1 MQRNEVKEQYK
12 WKTEDLFASD
22 KDWEQN
28 FDKTVAAIGLAQ
40 YSGKLGDRKQLL
52 ELFRKNDEL
61 LIAME
66 RLAIYAGLKHD
77 EDSSIS
83 KYTAYDAKIGI
94 MFAKYSADVAF
105 IEPELAQADDKY
117 LQSLIDDKDFF
128 AYDYQIKRIMQGKPH
143 MLSEEKERLIGML
156 GETFSTFNET
166 YSMITT
172 LIFLS
177 PR

>member
-1 MQRNEVKEQYK
+1 
-12 WKTEDLFASD
+12 
-22 KDWEQN
+22 
-28 FDKTVAAIGLAQ
+28 
-40 YSGKLGDRKQLL
+40 
-52 ELFRKNDEL
+52 
-61 LIAME
+61 
-66 RLAIYAGLKHD
+66 
-77 EDSSIS
+77 
-83 KYTAYDAKIGI
+83 

-166 YSMITT
+166 YSMINNVDFPFPEIE
-172 LIFLS
+172 LDGKEERSVRELLRRVHKPYKFHYFHLL
-177 PR
+177 RKR